1 MSRILINQL
10 KYLIAQYK
18 IEQCMV
24 KKIQMTN
31 KHVEKNVS
39 Q

>member
-1 MSRILINQL
+1 MYKIIINKL
-10 KYLIAQYK
+10 KYLKAQYK